1 MYVNVVFIAMTLN
14 PHMASLILNL
24 KSSHLTNIDCE
35 NKECNSNAS
44 FQFYL
49 VYIKLAVKFII
60 L

>member
-44 FQFYL
+44 FQF
-49 VYIKLAVKFII
+49 
-60 L
+60 